1 MFLSYI
7 YILFYLA
14 FIGIIDI
21 DDAIQELVETVRIKF
36 HCRFFGKDED
46 DIQLEDIICAASL
59 AHHRVLDYDT
69 VEYLSLNDVNLSKV
83 PTEHLASLVS
93 HVTKDFNINNI
104 SGCDLVT
111 ILESV
116 QCETLTIS
124 NQSLG
129 REETRALLQAM
140 ESRVVE
146 VEIECFVMLK
156 SGPED
161 ITALTKYSEEELE
174 DGGKMLWRYSR
185 LTYEGEKMKKIVK
198 SGEELWYWSEDQGE
212 YKGDTILDKKIVKSE
227 E

>member
-111 ILESV
+111 ILERV
-116 QCETLTIS
+116 QCQMERGDPGPATGHGVPR
-124 NQSLG
+124 G
-129 REETRALLQAM
+129 RSGDRMLCEAEEWT
-140 ESRVVE
+140 
-146 VEIECFVMLK
+146 
-156 SGPED
+156 
-161 ITALTKYSEEELE
+161 
-174 DGGKMLWRYSR
+174 
-185 LTYEGEKMKKIVK
+185 
-198 SGEELWYWSEDQGE
+198 
-212 YKGDTILDKKIVKSE
+212 
-227 E
+227 